1 MSLAPKRDIH
11 PALALMETP
20 EHHKESGDGE
30 YTPKRVLCATE
41 TVVTDNED
49 DNEEPLNV
57 PSEASRDVS
66 PRRPGDPLDQSSEFY
81 KTIHGFKAFCRWFF
95 HTYPGYFV
103 SPLRI
108 SGSAVESLFSQYKY
122 TAGGKLDSANYA
134 SSRCAHLVKQ
144 SVAPHHSGK
153 HYRDES
159 TAFMEL
165 PLIKKEYNKSSS
177 S

>member
-1 MSLAPKRDIH
+1 MAKYVSTCQPTYIYYLLQLWDLLRI
-11 PALALMETP
+11 
-20 EHHKESGDGE
+20 
-30 YTPKRVLCATE
+30 
-41 TVVTDNED
+41 
-49 DNEEPLNV
+49 
-57 PSEASRDVS
+57 DVH
-66 PRRPGDPLDQSSEFY
+66 E
-81 KTIHGFKAFCRWFF
+81 FKAFCRGFF

-103 SPLRI
+103 SPLHI

-122 TAGGKLDSANYA
+122 TAGGKLDPANYA